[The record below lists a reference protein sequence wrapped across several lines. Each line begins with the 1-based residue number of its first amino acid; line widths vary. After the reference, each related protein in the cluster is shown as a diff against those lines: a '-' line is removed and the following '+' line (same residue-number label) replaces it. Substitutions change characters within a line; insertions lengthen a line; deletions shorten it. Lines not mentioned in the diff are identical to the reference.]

1 MKIAIAGGS
10 GFVGLAA
17 AEALAARGHDV
28 VLFDLCTPPA
38 EFQAHPALRRIRF
51 IKTDVCDGARLTEAF
66 EAERPHALLHMAAL
80 TSNETMER
88 TAAAKIIEV
97 NVGGTATALE
107 AAAKASCRRIVALS
121 SIAVYGSRPGDF
133 GAAESIDEAMPPR
146 PDSLYGN
153 TKRASEEVARRLAD
167 LHDLDL
173 TTLRLGPIFG
183 PWERPGDARPDLSPH
198 AQILAQEAPRLA
210 GEMRT
215 DWLYSRDA
223 GEAIAAVVESADLG
237 GNTFNLGAGSLSTP
251 VEWAIAAGIATPSI
265 APDAPTVTSRIPPSR
280 PPLAI
285 ERLRAAIGLSGTR
298 PITEAA
304 ADHMAWLASV
314 GMTPPR
320 AGG

>member
-1 MKIAIAGGS
+1 VKIAITGGS

-28 VLFDLCTPPA
+28 ALFDLCAPPA
-38 EFQAHPALRRIRF
+38 EFQSHPALQGVRF
-51 IKTDVCDGARLTEAF
+51 IETDVCDGARLTETF
-66 EAERPHALLHMAAL
+66 EAERPDALLHMAAL

-88 TAAAKIIEV
+88 TAAAKIVDV
-97 NVGGTATALE
+97 NVGGTTKALE
-107 AAAKASCRRIVALS
+107 AATKASCRRIVALS
-121 SIAVYGSRPGDF
+121 SIAVYGSRPGKF
-133 GAAESIDEAMPPR
+133 GAAETIEEAMPPR
-146 PDSLYGN
+146 PDSLYGI
-153 TKRASEEVARRLAD
+153 TKRASEEVAQRLAE

-173 TTLRLGPIFG
+173 TILRLGPIFG

-210 GEMRT
+210 GEMRA

-223 GEAIAAVVESADLG
+223 GEAIAAVAETTGLG
-237 GNTFNLGAGSLSTP
+237 GRTYHLGAGSLSTP

-285 ERLRAAIGLSGTR
+285 GRLRAAVGHVGTR
-298 PITEAA
+298 PIAEAA
-304 ADHMAWLASV
+304 ADHMAWLASL
-314 GMTPPR
+314 GIKTAR